1 MKCDLYGDTVDT
13 VCVLMTGGVCVFQ
26 GCEEG
31 PVCSLCSP

>member
-13 VCVLMTGGVCVFQ
+13 VCVLMTVVCVFQ

-31 PVCSLCSP
+31 PVCALRSP